1 MSSSSSF
8 WRNLKRLLVINPE
21 LSESM
26 PPKDYR
32 MPSPGSQPETYKEPV
47 TGVSNISDNYYYQ
60 RDTRRAYPRLL
71 TVSQADLA
79 KRIAAPS
86 EGALE
91 APDAAKSAAEST
103 ALAET
108 PAVPLAE
115 AILQAKGPLYSADR
129 LPPVPGKPYKWKMAT
144 HVTPAPE
151 NVYWPVY
158 YVQ

>member
-1 MSSSSSF
+1 MSSTSSF

-32 MPSPGSQPETYKEPV
+32 MPSPGSQPETYEEP
-47 TGVSNISDNYYYQ
+47 TTSVSNISKNYYFQ

-79 KRIAAPS
+79 KRLAAPAPS
-86 EGALE
+86 ALE
-91 APDAAKSAAEST
+91 APEAKSESEANTAVAEV
-103 ALAET
+103 
-108 PAVPLAE
+108 PAIPLTD
-115 AILQAKGPLYSADR
+115 AILQVKTPLYSVNQ
-129 LPPVPGKPYKWKMAT
+129 LPPVPGKPYKWRMAT